1 MCVIVQIG
9 VGVQSKDIGDIVR
22 QVRKGQHL
30 TQQALA
36 AAADV
41 STRFVHDLERG
52 KATVELG
59 LTLRVLAALGIEVS
73 LIAAEVADGGEQ

>member
-1 MCVIVQIG
+1 M
-9 VGVQSKDIGDIVR
+9 QSKDIGNIVR
-22 QVRKGQHL
+22 QARKNQHL

-59 LTLRVLAALGIEVS
+59 LTLRVLASLGIEVS
-73 LIAAEVADGGEQ
+73 LLAAEVVEGREQ